1 MSRFDE
7 LDLLDQAQI
16 GAEQMADEMGF
27 TNDVDRRSFVFMSL
41 AAAAATTFGYGA
53 KALAQGGRGF
63 GGQAGAQA
71 ATPPVPLDN
80 MEAPSWTFQ
89 PYPGGTGALL
99 EKTYREKGPAAFTRQ
114 PFSYATATRGSFHVA
129 PWTGNLPATDE
140 EIAFLP
146 AHRLSAA
153 IKAGK
158 LTSTRLTK
166 IYLDRLKRLN
176 PTLLC
181 AVTIMEEQGL
191 ADAARMDAELKAGKY
206 RGPLHGIPW
215 GVKDLFAVKG
225 TPTTWGAADF
235 ENREFDYDAEVV
247 RRLKDAGAVL
257 IAKLSTGQF
266 AQGANWFRGQTK
278 NPWNT
283 WQASGGSSAGPG
295 SATGGGCV
303 AFGIGTETSG
313 SIVGPASTCGLSALR
328 PTFGR
333 VSRHGGMVL
342 AWSQDRV
349 GPLTR
354 TAEDAAMV
362 FNVIHGADEKDNGSL
377 TMPFHFNPNIDFAS
391 LRIGLRR
398 QQNADP
404 VFTAFIDK
412 LKSMGAKMTDLA
424 EPPAVAGSRGG
435 LSEESAAAFDSYVQ
449 MKAKEL
455 NMDMDQ
461 ILATYGSNAG
471 RGGGAGG
478 RGGPGATPAGAPAG
492 GGGGGGGRGAEGTG
506 RGPTSGQLNRWV
518 PGRVPTAMDFLNAQR
533 RRQMLIT
540 AWQTYLKDIDLY
552 LGAAD
557 TGIHAQTGHPVAV
570 VQMGFGIRQ
579 GGFGGGGRGG
589 AAPATPAEPQPTP
602 NPQPLC
608 TQVAG
613 NLYNDDVILSFAH
626 KFQVNTDF
634 HTHRPTLG

>member
-424 EPPAVAGSRGG
+424 EPPTVAGSRGG

-461 ILATYGSNAG
+461 ILTTYGSNAG